1 VSRSSFADRF
11 TAYVGI
17 PPMHYLGRWRLQLA
31 ARLLKTRSVSVSQ
44 AAAVVGYQS
53 EAAFNRAF
61 KRAMG

>member
-1 VSRSSFADRF
+1 
-11 TAYVGI
+11 
-17 PPMHYLGRWRLQLA
+17 MHYLGRWRLQLA